1 MEWNGI
7 WFRSVVGSK
16 NTRDLLLQRL
26 EELAMQYLASNQA
39 THWHF
44 SQPFSKENL
53 HQLLVKSKLT
63 ADCLCCSPKRFWSQ
77 FSSLI
82 CVITQKTHQ
91 YRECYPMVRLGKYDI
106 FLFMGAE
113 ESSHIQHA
121 SGDPNLLINSQY
133 YYQLPT
139 PY

>member
-63 ADCLCCSPKRFWSQ
+63 AVVSVALPKDFGLS
-77 FSSLI
+77 
-82 CVITQKTHQ
+82 
-91 YRECYPMVRLGKYDI
+91 
-106 FLFMGAE
+106 FLA
-113 ESSHIQHA
+113 
-121 SGDPNLLINSQY
+121 
-133 YYQLPT
+133 
-139 PY
+139 